1 MVLPLLSYTEQS
13 FVLFLLLCLLVG
25 LLGSGLVAL
34 VQAVDHIVGNVEP
47 LVGQQDVVAL
57 LGEDQTELLVLV
69 IVLEEVLQ
77 RVAEGLVELGGLAG
91 ELVLQTCLQLL
102 KVTLLTLDG
111 GLLRGGLLAAGET
124 VVVQLLLEVVHGCLQ
139 GVTLRG
145 QRVIWSVTL

>member
-34 VQAVDHIVGNVEP
+34 VQTVDHIVGDVEP

-91 ELVLQTCLQLL
+91 EFVL
-102 KVTLLTLDG
+102 
-111 GLLRGGLLAAGET
+111 
-124 VVVQLLLEVVHGCLQ
+124 
-139 GVTLRG
+139 
-145 QRVIWSVTL
+145 